1 MALMDK
7 RQQQGRRAHRRMHR
21 RRPRT
26 GLYIFVGLV
35 VMALGSL
42 AYLGLDPVSSG
53 SSGPVERIRT
63 PAVEG
68 PRAAVSE
75 KPADEARAEEQAASE
90 RAAAEE
96 ADRQRA
102 EEERAAAEEQKAAAE
117 EERAAAEER
126 DAEVAVAPEDP
137 TMYLTVPALGIDGVP
152 VINDGSEYALEAGT
166 QHVPS
171 SGFPWEDGA
180 NTYIAGHRLGY
191 PGTASDRI
199 FYNLPTLGSGD
210 EVTLTDSNGEVYNYQ
225 VSEVLEVTP
234 QDTWVM
240 SPVADRDIVSLQTCI
255 ENIGDYWTEGPNWSG
270 RYVVRADR
278 V

>member
-7 RQQQGRRAHRRMHR
+7 KQQGRRRAHRRAHR

-35 VMALGSL
+35 AVALGSL
-42 AYLGLDPVSSG
+42 AYLGLGSALGGGGEPVGRVSM
-53 SSGPVERIRT
+53 

-68 PRAAVSE
+68 PPAAVSE
-75 KPADEARAEEQAASE
+75 GPADEARAEEEAARE
-90 RAAAEE
+90 RAAEARAE
-96 ADRQRA
+96 RQRA
-102 EEERAAAEEQKAAAE
+102 EEERAAAEEREAEAAA
-117 EERAAAEER
+117 
-126 DAEVAVAPEDP
+126 VPEDK
-137 TMYLTVPALGIDGVP
+137 TMYLTVPALGIEGVP
-152 VINDGSEYALEAGT
+152 VINDGSEAALEAGT

-171 SGFPWEDGA
+171 SGFPWQDGA

-199 FYNLPTLGSGD
+199 FYKLPTLGAGD
-210 EVTLTDSNGEVYNYQ
+210 EITLTDSNGEVYNYE

-240 SPVADRDIVSLQTCI
+240 SPVAGRDVVSLQTCT
-255 ENIGDYWTEGPNWSG
+255 ENIGDYWTEGPNWFG

>member
-1 MALMDK
+1 
-7 RQQQGRRAHRRMHR
+7 
-21 RRPRT
+21 
-26 GLYIFVGLV
+26 
-35 VMALGSL
+35 MALGSL
-42 AYLGLDPVSSG
+42 AYLGMDPASSG

-68 PRAAVSE
+68 PAAAVSE
-75 KPADEARAEEQAASE
+75 KPADEARAEEKAASE
-90 RAAAEE
+90 RVAAEE

-102 EEERAAAEEQKAAAE
+102 EEERAAQEQMV
-117 EERAAAEER
+117 AAEER
-126 DAEVAVAPEDP
+126 AVAEEREAAVAPEDP

-171 SGFPWEDGA
+171 SGFPWQDGA

-199 FYNLPTLGSGD
+199 FYNLPTLGAGD

>member
-7 RQQQGRRAHRRMHR
+7 KQRGGRRAQRRTQK

-35 VMALGSL
+35 VVALGSL
-42 AYLGLDPVSSG
+42 AYLGLDSALSG
-53 SSGPVERIRT
+53 GSGPVERVQT
-63 PAVEG
+63 PVADG
-68 PRAAVSE
+68 PPAAVSE
-75 KPADEARAEEQAASE
+75 KPADEARARESAEKE
-90 RAAAEE
+90 RAAEE
-96 ADRQRA
+96 AAENQRA
-102 EEERAAAEEQKAAAE
+102 EEERAAAEEREAEAAA
-117 EERAAAEER
+117 
-126 DAEVAVAPEDP
+126 APEDP

-152 VINDGSEYALEAGT
+152 VINEDSEAALEAGT
-166 QHVPS
+166 QHVTS
-171 SGFPWEDGA
+171 SGFPWQEGA

-199 FYNLPTLGSGD
+199 FYNLPLLGAGD
-210 EVTLTDSNGEVYNYQ
+210 EVTLTDSNGEVYDYR

-234 QDTWVM
+234 SDTWVM
-240 SPVADRDIVSLQTCI
+240 SPVANRDIVSLQTCI
-255 ENIGDYWTEGPNWSG
+255 ENVGDYWTEGPNWFG